1 MNNILDNEELNIKI
15 RKFLKQVGVGTHQ
28 LIEEFLRKE
37 SLKCNVSITVEI
49 NEKEVKKF
57 DISLKN

>member
-28 LIEEFLRKE
+28 LIEEVLRKE

>member
-28 LIEEFLRKE
+28 LIEE
-37 SLKCNVSITVEI
+37 V
-49 NEKEVKKF
+49 
-57 DISLKN
+57 